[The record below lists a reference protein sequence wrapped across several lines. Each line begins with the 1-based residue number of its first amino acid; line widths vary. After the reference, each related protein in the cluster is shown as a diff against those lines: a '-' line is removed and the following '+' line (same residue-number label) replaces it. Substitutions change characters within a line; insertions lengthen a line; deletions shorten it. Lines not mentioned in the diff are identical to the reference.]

1 MIFGRHLGL
10 PSLIGIDREGTLSM
24 VKSLRKDN
32 KSEKSDRTFKGSDE
46 TSLFRAKSM
55 CCGVTGEDSEEIK
68 RD

>member
-1 MIFGRHLGL
+1 M